1 MTTLHPTVER
11 AQGLIELERYDQAK
25 ALLGQHL
32 ADDPGD
38 VRAWVKV
45 GYCHLNTQRPEQALE
60 AADQALELAPEDYGA
75 LILRAEALIR
85 VPSRS
90 WREAEPV
97 LREAVRID
105 PHHWYGYAMLADA
118 VTRMS
123 VVRYAQATGAR
134 KIEHHEFEHVSREAA
149 DLVSVALRLGPEEVY
164 AHEVAER
171 IAGFSGHSKVVD
183 QLERAILRIDPT
195 HSQAL
200 AAQTRKAADAPGVKA
215 GRAADLYAG
224 GLAAAPDSEAM
235 QRGLDQATYRMLR
248 GVRWL
253 ALLCLGLA
261 GAMTD
266 LFAVEGEVQREL
278 PLSLGQRL
286 WYLVP
291 MTAIWIVGALLRYR
305 RRRTGVRLNV
315 QSLMRRGR
323 WARLVVVQAAWS
335 MLCALLIA
343 QVPWTERLL
352 PQVLFWAGL
361 TPTFATIWFD
371 RKKAC

>member
-1 MTTLHPTVER
+1 MTTLHPTIEQ
-11 AQGLIELERYDQAK
+11 AQGLIELERYDQAR
-25 ALLGQHL
+25 ALLGQRL
-32 ADDPGD
+32 AEDPGD

-45 GYCHLNTQRPEQALE
+45 GYCHLNTQRPQHALE
-60 AADQALELAPEDYGA
+60 AAGQALELAPEDYGA

-105 PHHWYGYAMLADA
+105 PHHWYGCAMLADA
-118 VTRMS
+118 VWRMS
-123 VVRYAQATGAR
+123 VVRYAKATGTQELQHHDVAR
-134 KIEHHEFEHVSREAA
+134 LSGESA
-149 DLVSVALRLGPEEVY
+149 DLAVEAIRLGPEEVY
-164 AHEVAER
+164 PLEVAR
-171 IAGFSGHSKVVD
+171 SIAGFSGRSAVAD
-183 QLERAILRIDPT
+183 QLDRAILRLDPT
-195 HSQAL
+195 HVDAL
-200 AAQTRKAADAPGVKA
+200 ARQTGKAADAPGVKA
-215 GRAADLYAG
+215 VQAADLYAA
-224 GLAAAPDSEAM
+224 GLAAAPDSDSM

-248 GVRWL
+248 GMRWL

-261 GAMTD
+261 GVMTD

-291 MTAIWIVGALLRYR
+291 VTAIWIVGALLRYR

-323 WARLVVVQAAWS
+323 WARLVVAQAAWS

-343 QVPWTERLL
+343 QVPWTDRLL

-371 RKKAC
+371 RKKAR